1 MRINKYLS
9 HCGIASRRAADELLR
24 AGRVTVNG
32 LPAEFG
38 MQVEPDDEVCVDGK
52 TVEAPEQKTYLMF
65 NKPKGL
71 VCTSSDKEEANIFD
85 YLKLPGH
92 LTYAGRLDKDS
103 EGLLLLTD
111 DGDLINAL
119 MKGSAS
125 HEKEYVVKTTRP
137 VTEEQLS
144 KMAEGLYLEEIGRA
158 TKPCRV
164 YKSGTTEFHIILT
177 QGINR
182 QIRRMCRAVGL
193 HVAALKRIRI
203 ANLKL
208 SDLPTGKT
216 RPLTEN
222 ERTRLMEIAGRG

>member
-38 MQVEPDDEVCVDGK
+38 MQVEPEDEVCVDGK
-52 TVEAPEQKTYLMF
+52 LVEVPEQKTYLMF

-92 LTYAGRLDKDS
+92 LTYEGRLDKDS